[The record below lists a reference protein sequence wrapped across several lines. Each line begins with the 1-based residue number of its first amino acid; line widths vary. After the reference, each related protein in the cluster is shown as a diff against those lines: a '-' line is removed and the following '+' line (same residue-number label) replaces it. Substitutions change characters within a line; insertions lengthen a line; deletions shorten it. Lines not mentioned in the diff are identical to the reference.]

1 MGKLK
6 QWKICFLEM
15 DYEKS
20 GHHFVVN
27 RYGISVIAIM
37 KKLQNVYYFVSM
49 HHMEKFQIAEPL
61 KQVLV
66 SGFWVTTET
75 GSDNS
80 FAYRYRYVW
89 LQLRVQIWTPIFLF
103 AA

>member
-1 MGKLK
+1 MKTSSLLNVETKPRTYICCVVMGKLK

-66 SGFWVTTET
+66 SGF
-75 GSDNS
+75 
-80 FAYRYRYVW
+80 
-89 LQLRVQIWTPIFLF
+89 
-103 AA
+103 